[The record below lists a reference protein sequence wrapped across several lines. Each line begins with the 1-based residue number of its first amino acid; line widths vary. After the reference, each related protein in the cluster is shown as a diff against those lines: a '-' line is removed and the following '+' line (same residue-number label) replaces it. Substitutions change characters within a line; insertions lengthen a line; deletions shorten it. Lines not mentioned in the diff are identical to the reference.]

1 MRATRYEL
9 IEERYRRALRV
20 IDAAGVVLFRPSRQS
35 PAPLAPPNV
44 RSLLVLMT
52 YGLGDAVLATGC
64 LRALREAFPQ
74 AKIDAVVG
82 PRSREIVAT
91 FPYFDELIYLDN
103 PLYRLLDGRPAGF
116 AAARATLAELRRR
129 RYDVCL
135 DLLGDL
141 PNCWLAW
148 RTGAARRVA
157 HDSMGGGFFLTD
169 PVPRDPARQRQSAVM
184 AEALAPLG
192 IASAHPPE
200 LFVRSEDEKAAAR
213 ALADTGD
220 APLVVVAPGALL
232 PAKKW
237 PAAHFARL
245 IDLLRETMP
254 LRAVLVGAP
263 ADARDAAA
271 TAAATK
277 EPVLNLCGKLRL
289 TPTIAVLKRAR
300 LFVGNDSGL
309 THATAALGVPVAQIF
324 GPGLPERFGH
334 HGPRDTMIFQTQCP
348 FYPCSPRFCRAPDRW
363 CMAAIA
369 PEQVAAAIRARGA
382 WR

>member
-1 MRATRYEL
+1 MRSTRYVL
-9 IEERYRRALRV
+9 IEEQYRRALRG
-20 IDAAGVVLFRPSRQS
+20 IDAAGDARFRPARHAF
-35 PAPLAPPNV
+35 APLDPPSV

-91 FPYFDELIYLDN
+91 FPYFDELIFLDN

-141 PNCWLAW
+141 PNCWLAR

-169 PVPRDPARQRQSAVM
+169 PVERDPAHRRQSEVM
-184 AEALAPLG
+184 AETLAPLG
-192 IASAHPPE
+192 IARAHPLE
-200 LFVRSEDEKAAAR
+200 LFVRPEDERAAAQ
-213 ALADTGD
+213 ALNGTGD
-220 APLVVVAPGALL
+220 EPLVVVAPGALL

-237 PAAHFARL
+237 PAAHFAQL
-245 IDLLRETMP
+245 LDLLRETKP

-271 TAAATK
+271 TAAAAK
-277 EPVLNLCGKLRL
+277 GPVLDLCGKLRL
-289 TPTIAVLKRAR
+289 TQTIALLKRGR

-309 THATAALGVPVAQIF
+309 THAAAALGVPVAQIF

-334 HGPRDTMIFQTQCP
+334 HGARDTMIFQTDCP
-348 FYPCSPRFCRAPDRW
+348 FYPCSPRYCRAPERW

-369 PEQVAAAIRARGA
+369 PAQVAAAICERGA